1 MLTVSSS
8 YQQFINFSICHF
20 IWLPPLSLFQPQI
33 NGVDMRSANH
43 DQAVQQLTETQRFVR
58 LVIER
63 EVKGPL
69 EPPQSPRSPL
79 LKGLSPTG
87 YMANR
92 PSKKKSYIFLNLR
105 S

>member
-1 MLTVSSS
+1 
-8 YQQFINFSICHF
+8 
-20 IWLPPLSLFQPQI
+20 
-33 NGVDMRSANH
+33 MRSANH
-43 DQAVQQLTETQRFVR
+43 DQAVQQLTEAQRFVR

-63 EVKGPL
+63 EVKGPI

-92 PSKKKSYIFLNLR
+92 PSKKNGREAIILNLR
-105 S
+105 TSKM

>member
-1 MLTVSSS
+1 
-8 YQQFINFSICHF
+8 
-20 IWLPPLSLFQPQI
+20 
-33 NGVDMRSANH
+33 MRSANH
-43 DQAVQQLTETQRFVR
+43 DQAVQLLTDSQRFVR

-92 PSKKKSYIFLNLR
+92 PSKYFFTKIYEKNYIT
-105 S
+105 SC

>member
-1 MLTVSSS
+1 MIEPDESIS
-8 YQQFINFSICHF
+8 NFVG
-20 IWLPPLSLFQPQI
+20 LLQLQI
-33 NGVDMRSANH
+33 NGSDMRSAHH
-43 DQAVQQLTETQRFVR
+43 DSAVQQLTSSERFVR
-58 LVIER
+58 LVVER

-92 PSKKKSYIFLNLR
+92 PSNHLLPLQLIH
-105 S
+105 

>member
-1 MLTVSSS
+1 
-8 YQQFINFSICHF
+8 
-20 IWLPPLSLFQPQI
+20 
-33 NGVDMRSANH
+33 MRSANH
-43 DQAVQQLTETQRFVR
+43 DQAVQQLTEAQRFVR

-92 PSKKKSYIFLNLR
+92 PSKTKIREKKLFFLIYIHLNGK
-105 S
+105 

>member
-1 MLTVSSS
+1 
-8 YQQFINFSICHF
+8 
-20 IWLPPLSLFQPQI
+20 
-33 NGVDMRSANH
+33 MRSANH
-43 DQAVQQLTETQRFVR
+43 DQAVQLLTDTQRFVR

-92 PSKKKSYIFLNLR
+92 PSKIFCFKLA
-105 S
+105 SQKMMMY

>member
-1 MLTVSSS
+1 
-8 YQQFINFSICHF
+8 
-20 IWLPPLSLFQPQI
+20 
-33 NGVDMRSANH
+33 MRAANH
-43 DQAVQQLTETQRFVR
+43 DHAVQMLTDTQRFVR

-92 PSKKKSYIFLNLR
+92 PSKKLFHQHELINPDDDAMRLIKITLFISPALCSFAARFIIV
-105 S
+105 

>member
-1 MLTVSSS
+1 
-8 YQQFINFSICHF
+8 
-20 IWLPPLSLFQPQI
+20 
-33 NGVDMRSANH
+33 MRSANH
-43 DQAVQQLTETQRFVR
+43 DQAVQLLTDTQRFVR

-69 EPPQSPRSPL
+69 EMPQSPRSPL

-92 PSKKKSYIFLNLR
+92 PSKNFASRFSFILFDLSYLTKTFFLLM
-105 S
+105 

>member
-1 MLTVSSS
+1 MEL
-8 YQQFINFSICHF
+8 
-20 IWLPPLSLFQPQI
+20 IWLRVLCFILQQI
-33 NGVDMRSANH
+33 NGVDMRAANH
-43 DQAVQQLTETQRFVR
+43 DQAVQLLTDSQRFVR

-92 PSKKKSYIFLNLR
+92 PSKKASINPSYDAM
-105 S
+105 

>member
-1 MLTVSSS
+1 
-8 YQQFINFSICHF
+8 
-20 IWLPPLSLFQPQI
+20 
-33 NGVDMRSANH
+33 MRSANH
-43 DQAVQQLTETQRFVR
+43 DQAVQLLTDTQRFVR

-92 PSKKKSYIFLNLR
+92 PSKNIRSHLTNITHKNNLT
-105 S
+105 

>member
-1 MLTVSSS
+1 ML
-8 YQQFINFSICHF
+8 IHF
-20 IWLPPLSLFQPQI
+20 IAIYLASISSIFSSFEQLSRSPQI
-33 NGVDMRSANH
+33 NGVDMRLANH
-43 DQAVQQLTETQRFVR
+43 DQAVQLLTDTQRFVR
-58 LVIER
+58 IVIER

-92 PSKKKSYIFLNLR
+92 PSKKKLF
-105 S
+105 

>member
-1 MLTVSSS
+1 
-8 YQQFINFSICHF
+8 
-20 IWLPPLSLFQPQI
+20 
-33 NGVDMRSANH
+33 MRPAQH
-43 DQAVQQLTETQRFVR
+43 DHAVQLLTDHQRFVR

-69 EPPQSPRSPL
+69 EPPHSPRSPL

-92 PSKKKSYIFLNLR
+92 PSNFIITLRFLLIVEKMN
-105 S
+105 

>member
-1 MLTVSSS
+1 MASQTHFFARL
-8 YQQFINFSICHF
+8 QF
-20 IWLPPLSLFQPQI
+20 QI
-33 NGVDMRSANH
+33 NGVDMRIANH
-43 DQAVQQLTETQRFVR
+43 DHAVQLLTDTQRFVR

-92 PSKKKSYIFLNLR
+92 PSKFWKLN
-105 S
+105 